1 VTATEQTRRLRYA
14 GRPHQLVQAAH
25 RAADHGMAVFPIVP
39 GTKYPA
45 VKEDWQQQA
54 TTNHDQITATWRRAP
69 FNVGIATGPSG
80 LLIVD
85 LEQPKNPTDLP
96 PEPWRGRG
104 CATGADVLA
113 WLATEQA
120 TSVPRTAAVTTP
132 SGGRHLYFRQPPV
145 LELGNTVGRL
155 GWKIDTRGHGGY
167 VLAPGSTI
175 NGRRYRTTTH
185 LKPQDLPDWISTALT
200 TTPQPTTRT
209 SYRDVK
215 HHDGYA
221 LAALTG
227 ELDTLLAATEGHRN
241 DALNRAAFV
250 LGQLTTTGLL
260 DPAIVHDELVSA
272 AGRIGLPRREAERT
286 IASGLTA
293 GTRHPRHPERAGR
306 NDSGPPPAR
315 RGGGPLC

>member
-1 VTATEQTRRLRYA
+1 VTRTEQRQRR
-14 GRPHQLVQAAH
+14 RPAAASRKQLAQAAH
-25 RAADHGMAVFPIVP
+25 QAAEQSMAVFPIVP

-45 VKEDWQQQA
+45 VKQDWQQQA
-54 TTNHDQITATWRRAP
+54 TTNHDQITRTWRRAP
-69 FNVGIATGPSG
+69 YNIGVAAGPSG

-85 LEQPKNPTDLP
+85 LDRPKNPTDLP
-96 PEPWRGRG
+96 PEPWRSRG

-120 TSVPRTAAVTTP
+120 ASVPHTATVTTP
-132 SGGRHLYFRQPPV
+132 SGGRHLYFRQPPE
-145 LELGNTVGRL
+145 LELGNSAGRL

-167 VLAPGSTI
+167 VLAPGSMI
-175 NGRRYRTTTH
+175 EGHRYRTTTH
-185 LKPQDLPDWISTALT
+185 LPPQDLPDWISTALT
-200 TTPQPTTRT
+200 PRPETTSSTGR
-209 SYRDVK
+209 VAGK

-250 LGQLTTTGLL
+250 LGQLTAIGML

-272 AGRIGLPRREAERT
+272 AGRIGLTRREAERT

-293 GTRHPRHPERAGR
+293 GTLQPR
-306 NDSGPPPAR
+306 R
-315 RGGGPLC
+315 R